1 VKPARCNNLR
11 SSPSSR
17 RARGP
22 RACRPEIE
30 LHGFLTNALATSSAV
45 LRKCALSTERGVG
58 LDLLVWIVV
67 ASRPDPEGDFVMSMR
82 RLAGLGSVFACLLVM
97 PASVQAAPSISI
109 TGAQLGPEG
118 GSVIVSVQY
127 SCDVEGSSINVDV
140 VQGKGNR
147 LIRANGNVNT
157 FTNPDIVVCDGLS
170 HTAQVPA
177 TNFGSTPFKKGKAS
191 VSAAL
196 FYSSPNPITVGPVE
210 VSLK

>member
-1 VKPARCNNLR
+1 
-11 SSPSSR
+11 
-17 RARGP
+17 
-22 RACRPEIE
+22 
-30 LHGFLTNALATSSAV
+30 
-45 LRKCALSTERGVG
+45 
-58 LDLLVWIVV
+58 
-67 ASRPDPEGDFVMSMR
+67 MSMR
-82 RLAGLGSVFACLLVM
+82 RLAVLGSVFACLLIM

-127 SCDVEGSSINVDV
+127 SCDGEGSINVDV

-147 LIRANGNVNT
+147 LIRANGNVNN
-157 FTNPDIVVCDGLS
+157 FSNPDIVVCDGLS

-196 FYSSPNPITVGPVE
+196 FFSTPTPITVGPVE

>member
-1 VKPARCNNLR
+1 
-11 SSPSSR
+11 
-17 RARGP
+17 
-22 RACRPEIE
+22 
-30 LHGFLTNALATSSAV
+30 
-45 LRKCALSTERGVG
+45 
-58 LDLLVWIVV
+58 
-67 ASRPDPEGDFVMSMR
+67 MSMR

-118 GSVIVSVQY
+118 GSVLVSVQY
-127 SCDVEGSSINVDV
+127 SCDVEGSINVDV

-147 LIRANGNVNT
+147 LIRGSGNVNNIT
-157 FTNPDIVVCDGLS
+157 HPDIVVCDGLS

-196 FYSSPNPITVGPVE
+196 FFSTPNPITVGPVE